1 MVYMLGER
9 EPKKSEAG
17 REGREEETK
26 TALLSLPKNCRHL
39 LKAE

>member
-1 MVYMLGER
+1 M
-9 EPKKSEAG
+9 KKCEVG
-17 REGREEETK
+17 REGSEKETK